1 MVYVSGS
8 WLCSMNSTW
17 PQDPEGDPEDLR
29 PLVWWCSDSML
40 HWIRRECSGCCNGC
54 GSRPGHKLDQSRLL
68 AKHSWCLDVFNMFS
82 WFVLCCLLALC
93 ILMLVAVLAMPV
105 WCTLEL
111 RKQWYQNIVRA
122 VTGHMMMSYWAELLC
137 ALCMPMWNG
146 CLLHVLPL
154 GLDLLYVNWEMT
166 SRRSLPA
173 KVAKSKKETCAPVL
187 WGCYL
192 YNGAHSDDVILLHQC
207 VLVAGPGVELRHY
220 YLWFTECSITMNKDG
235 TSWYLWAPL
244 LLRLFIVQAW
254 PHVFEMI
261 SSDISNFHAD

>member
-1 MVYVSGS
+1 MVYVSRS
-8 WLCSMNSTW
+8 WLRSMNSTW
-17 PQDPEGDPEDLR
+17 PQDPAGDPEDLR

-54 GSRPGHKLDQSRLL
+54 GSRPGHELDQSRLL

-122 VTGHMMMSYWAELLC
+122 VAGHMMMSYWAELLC

-154 GLDLLYVNWEMT
+154 GLDLLYVNWEMA

-173 KVAKSKKETCAPVL
+173 KVAKSKKRILCICPV
-187 WGCYL
+187 G
-192 YNGAHSDDVILLHQC
+192 
-207 VLVAGPGVELRHY
+207 
-220 YLWFTECSITMNKDG
+220 
-235 TSWYLWAPL
+235 L
-244 LLRLFIVQAW
+244 LLVQWCSQWWRDLTSSMCIGCRAWCGTQALLFVIYR
-254 PHVFEMI
+254 VFHNNEQGWHLMVLM
-261 SSDISNFHAD
+261 STFAVEAVHCAGLASCFQNDK